1 MQFLSL
7 VDHAR
12 RAGAAS
18 VDRIFQHSD
27 FAPAINHFS
36 SPRQNNSQFFPRH
49 GSPPEIIARR
59 KTQLGRRGTSTRRRS
74 VNTCSPF

>member
-7 VDHAR
+7 VDRAR
-12 RAGAAS
+12 RADAAS

-36 SPRQNNSQFFPRH
+36 SPRQNNFQFFFPARFAARDH
-49 GSPPEIIARR
+49 RSP
-59 KTQLGRRGTSTRRRS
+59 
-74 VNTCSPF
+74 